1 MKKMNNQY
9 SQSVINQNQ
18 NVKKIKKIICTKRF
32 NNENPVKLIKQSIT
46 NLNSIYNKSKNIN
59 LNISKKLN
67 NNDFEEEF
75 EIIEPNSQK
84 NTIKKSKD
92 IIRINNKD
100 NHSNS
105 SNKNLNSNNTGLTT
119 NADSKS
125 LNLYPNEEINNSISL
140 RENNKMKIIKKPRQ
154 NFGLSARELMDIVN
168 KRKKILGIRSNY
180 FNKSKDNFH
189 EKSDD
194 IVQTSLYYD
203 NFNDVSNSISENN
216 FINMSFSQ
224 VNTLKLSNIKKNTI
238 KKKLVINHSKDI
250 ANFIFDEE
258 EKEKKKEQNNFE
270 NINKLYN
277 GNLKFEIENNN
288 VNNILKDN
296 KNIKIN
302 NYIYNNEELKNE
314 ETLFHIQK
322 NSQEINLNDF
332 KIETNNNYDDT
343 FFDKNSIE
351 KSSILNGSISSQVK
365 LSISSSSSNKE
376 EEVIQFE
383 DNNEIQFKNQN
394 KIKEINEISLFN
406 LKKKEIKK
414 DETMTKEKINFF
426 EETLNKIPKKV
437 NNDKINEN
445 LLKLLPPSPNIMKK
459 KNLVKFNS
467 KNTFNSENK
476 KEKHV
481 RNMKSFDIDQ
491 ERKSDFQPSDYCI
504 LKTSSL
510 EKKSNRSGS
519 KNSRNKKLR
528 QVGKYTDFYKNRII
542 GNCVIDKKK
551 KNSFNI
557 EMNNKKKKNVIMK
570 IKNKK

>member
-1 MKKMNNQY
+1 MNNQY

-332 KIETNNNYDDT
+332 KIETNNNYNDT

-383 DNNEIQFKNQN
+383 DNNQIHFKNQN
-394 KIKEINEISLFN
+394 KTKEINEISLFN

>member
-1 MKKMNNQY
+1 MNNQY

-332 KIETNNNYDDT
+332 KIETNNNYNDT

-365 LSISSSSSNKE
+365 LSISSSSSNQE

-426 EETLNKIPKKV
+426 EETLNKISKKV

>member
-1 MKKMNNQY
+1 MNNQY
-9 SQSVINQNQ
+9 SQSSNNQLQ
-18 NVKKIKKIICTKRF
+18 NVKKIKKIISTKRF

-46 NLNSIYNKSKNIN
+46 NLNSISNKSKNIN
-59 LNISKKLN
+59 LNISKKS

-84 NTIKKSKD
+84 NSIKKSKD

-100 NHSNS
+100 NNSNS

-125 LNLYPNEEINNSISL
+125 LNLYQNEEINNSISL
-140 RENNKMKIIKKPRQ
+140 RENNKMKIMKKPR
-154 NFGLSARELMDIVN
+154 NNYGLSARELMEIVN
-168 KRKKILGIRSNY
+168 KRKKILGIKSNY
-180 FNKSKDNFH
+180 FNESNDNFH

-203 NFNDVSNSISENN
+203 NYFNDISNSIGENN

-238 KKKLVINHSKDI
+238 KKKLVINNSKDVV
-250 ANFIFDEE
+250 NFIFDDE
-258 EKEKKKEQNNFE
+258 EKEKRKEQNKFE
-270 NINKLYN
+270 NINKIYN
-277 GNLKFEIENNN
+277 GNFKNENENKN
-288 VNNILKDN
+288 INNIFKDN

-302 NYIYNNEELKNE
+302 NNIYNNEEIKNE

-322 NSQEINLNDF
+322 NSEEVNLNDF
-332 KIETNNNYDDT
+332 KIETNNNDDDT
-343 FFDKNSIE
+343 FLEKNSIE
-351 KSSILNGSISSQVK
+351 KSSILNCSISSQVK
-365 LSISSSSSNKE
+365 LSVSSSSSNKE

-383 DNNEIQFKNQN
+383 DNNQIQFKNQN

-510 EKKSNRSGS
+510 EKKSDRSGS

-542 GNCVIDKKK
+542 GNCVVDKKK

-557 EMNNKKKKNVIMK
+557 EMNNKKKKNVIIK

>member
-1 MKKMNNQY
+1 MNNQY
-9 SQSVINQNQ
+9 FQSSINQLQ
-18 NVKKIKKIICTKRF
+18 NVKKIKKIISTKRF
-32 NNENPVKLIKQSIT
+32 NHQNPVKLIKPSIT
-46 NLNSIYNKSKNIN
+46 NLNSISNKSKNIN
-59 LNISKKLN
+59 LNISKKSK
-67 NNDFEEEF
+67 NDLEEEF
-75 EIIEPNSQK
+75 EIIEPNSPK
-84 NTIKKSKD
+84 NSIKKSKD
-92 IIRINNKD
+92 IIRINNKE

-105 SNKNLNSNNTGLTT
+105 SNKILNSNNTGLTT
-119 NADSKS
+119 NVDSKS
-125 LNLYPNEEINNSISL
+125 LNLYQNEEINNSISF
-140 RENNKMKIIKKPRQ
+140 RENNKMKIMKKPRK

-168 KRKKILGIRSNY
+168 KRKKILGIRNNY
-180 FNKSKDNFH
+180 FNKSNDNFH
-189 EKSDD
+189 EKNDD

-203 NFNDVSNSISENN
+203 NYFHDISNSIGENN

-224 VNTLKLSNIKKNTI
+224 VNTLKLSNIKKKTI
-238 KKKLVINHSKDI
+238 KKKLVINHSKDVV
-250 ANFIFDEE
+250 NFIFDDE
-258 EKEKKKEQNNFE
+258 EKEKKKEENNLE
-270 NINKLYN
+270 NMNKKFN
-277 GNLKFEIENNN
+277 ERNLNIENE
-288 VNNILKDN
+288 N
-296 KNIKIN
+296 KNINNFLKDKQNIKLNNNIN
-302 NYIYNNEELKNE
+302 NNIEIKNE

-322 NSQEINLNDF
+322 NSQEVILNDF
-332 KIETNNNYDDT
+332 KIETNNNNEDT
-343 FFDKNSIE
+343 FFEKNSIE

-542 GNCVIDKKK
+542 GNCVVDKKK

-557 EMNNKKKKNVIMK
+557 EMNNKKKKNVIIK
-570 IKNKK
+570 IKKKK

>member
-1 MKKMNNQY
+1 MNNQY

-332 KIETNNNYDDT
+332 KIETNNNYNDT

-557 EMNNKKKKNVIMK
+557 EMNNKKKKNVILK

>member
-1 MKKMNNQY
+1 MNNQY

-288 VNNILKDN
+288 VNNVLKDN

-504 LKTSSL
+504 LKTSSF